1 MGLKMRCM
9 LCGRPIDDEILA
21 SADPFEDEDEDD
33 DDIPKKK
40 PMSVCLRCQAKLKH
54 EADNQQKI
62 PKPM

>member
-1 MGLKMRCM
+1 MKIRCM
-9 LCGRPIDDEILA
+9 LCGMPIDDEIVA
-21 SADPFEDEDEDD
+21 SADPFEDEDD

-54 EADNQQKI
+54 EADSQQKI